1 MMKKV
6 IALVIVVMALLVS
19 ASALAKESTKA
30 IVFTMAGPENHI
42 EKMYKVSDLTLI
54 KVFLKPTSIRN
65 ARVNLV
71 ILNKADVC
79 KFAKLANEVPGCKV
93 EKAKGATKRLKD
105 FAKSEGISKPVY
117 YFTFSVKQ
125 ANPPTFTD
133 PIKPRMPLKSKYT
146 NPFEQFGNLG
156 GF

>member
-1 MMKKV
+1 MMKKIV
-6 IALVIVVMALLVS
+6 TLVIVAMALLIS

-30 IVFTMAGPENHI
+30 IVFTMAGPQNSV
-42 EKMYKVSDLTLI
+42 EKMYKVSDLTLV

-93 EKAKGATKRLKD
+93 EKARGTKRLMD
-105 FAKSEGISKPVY
+105 FAKSKGISKPVC
-117 YFTFSVKQ
+117 YFTFSVKH
-125 ANPPTFTD
+125 AKPPTFTD
-133 PIKPRMPLKSKYT
+133 PIKPKIPLKPKYN
-146 NPFEQFGNLG
+146 NPFGQFGNLG
-156 GF
+156 GL